1 MAFWIVSNI
10 VLNTLIG
17 LSFSKERTKS
27 GEIVMYDVAYVTE
40 IPQRNKLVTIPHR
53 TTYGL
58 YKKIHRQP
66 SVLDCLSLYEMSYV
80 EYGVYVTQPTE
91 GVNIDVWCDMSN
103 GEWRLIQRRQGG
115 SVDFY
120 KDWDEYVDGVGTI
133 IGE

>member
-1 MAFWIVSNI
+1 
-10 VLNTLIG
+10 
-17 LSFSKERTKS
+17 
-27 GEIVMYDVAYVTE
+27 
-40 IPQRNKLVTIPHR
+40 
-53 TTYGL
+53 
-58 YKKIHRQP
+58 
-66 SVLDCLSLYEMSYV
+66 MSYV

-133 IGE
+133 IGV